1 MHVCACATLQVFI
14 CVYCSVLLVS
24 RCHFISTEPISY
36 GRTQQRYITKDRDFL
51 SYPQSAI
58 VSVLAKRA
66 YVAENGEEFWEAE
79 VSNFFFKPQLVKTS
93 KQTNKQTGSKDAYI
107 DWYFLVEQV
116 QTNYMYTK

>member
-1 MHVCACATLQVFI
+1 M
-14 CVYCSVLLVS
+14 
-24 RCHFISTEPISY
+24 
-36 GRTQQRYITKDRDFL
+36 
-51 SYPQSAI
+51 
-58 VSVLAKRA
+58 SVLAKRA